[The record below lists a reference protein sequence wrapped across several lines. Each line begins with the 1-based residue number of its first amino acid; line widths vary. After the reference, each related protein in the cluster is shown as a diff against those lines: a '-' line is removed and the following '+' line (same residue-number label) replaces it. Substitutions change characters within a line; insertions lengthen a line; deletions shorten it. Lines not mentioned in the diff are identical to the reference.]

1 MTVTVQQTTNTS
13 TFEFWLNRTNELANA
28 MTTVVVST
36 NSNTAVGNAA
46 ISGRF
51 TANVISVANS
61 TVNTSI
67 SVPTA
72 AEKSS
77 GDYYLNANGSWAQ
90 IVTPILLDS
99 NTTTGTSSQIL
110 DSYALAS
117 VNGAEY
123 TVHIKDNNANG
134 YQITKLL
141 TVHNNTTAFI
151 TEYGTITT
159 NNTLGTFAATTNSSH
174 VIINVTPLSSNTDI
188 SFAKVTV

>member
-67 SVPTA
+67 SVPLA
-72 AEKSS
+72 SQKSS

-117 VNGAEY
+117 VNGVEY